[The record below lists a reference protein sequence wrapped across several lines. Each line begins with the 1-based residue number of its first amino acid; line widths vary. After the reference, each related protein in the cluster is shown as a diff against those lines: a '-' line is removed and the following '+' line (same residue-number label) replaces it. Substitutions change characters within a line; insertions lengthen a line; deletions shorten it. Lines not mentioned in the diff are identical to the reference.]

1 MLLFADGFLLSPSAS
16 AVAST
21 SAHMD
26 ASVRCV
32 CVRCVLRCAS
42 HALCVAWLWRD
53 AAAGIECCD
62 RPLVDDDESVR
73 SDAWRGVRVR
83 DAVDVHRVVGG
94 TSELPG
100 TT

>member
-1 MLLFADGFLLSPSAS
+1 MLPLALS
-16 AVAST
+16 AVI
-21 SAHMD
+21 D
-26 ASVRCV
+26 ERP
-32 CVRCVLRCAS
+32 
-42 HALCVAWLWRD
+42 AW
-53 AAAGIECCD
+53 
-62 RPLVDDDESVR
+62 PLVDDDESVR